1 MPQFW
6 IQTDRQHSRKI
17 SKDKLLSLSKLA
29 RAFWEKH
36 PSQMRRASS
45 GQYGRGPH
53 PRSHTSPRPAIRLA
67 KRSSNLSVERLLT
80 KFVEKSNCKLV
91 REPVAILA
99 ERFDSVFL
107 VIRPISAKKGC
118 RPARTFD
125 SSQTLLRNA
134 TRVICLRYAREFQY
148 QP

>member
-6 IQTDRQHSRKI
+6 TQTDRQHSRKI

-36 PSQMRRASS
+36 PSQMRRANS
-45 GQYGRGPH
+45 GQYGRAHTRGH
-53 PRSHTSPRPAIRLA
+53 ILPRALPSVWQNDPAIS
-67 KRSSNLSVERLLT
+67 RSSGFWRSSSKSRTAYLFESRSQFSRSVS
-80 KFVEKSNCKLV
+80 V
-91 REPVAILA
+91 
-99 ERFDSVFL
+99 VFL